1 MKKDYSVFDVVG
13 PNMIGTSS
21 SHTAGAARLGKIT
34 SKIVGVPVKKVDF
47 YLYGSFAETYKG
59 HGTDKALIGGILG
72 FDTEDARIRNSF
84 DLAHKRGVE
93 FNFIPS
99 EIEEDMH
106 PNTVRMEMVL
116 EDGTTA
122 TTMGASIGGGNIKLT
137 QINGLDINYD
147 GTKNTLI
154 LEVKDVPRAISYVTG
169 LLADTNKNISMISM
183 NNLDHDEYAFLTIQ
197 TAEGIDPH
205 VIDEFRE
212 SKHIAKMLV
221 LDKF

>member
-1 MKKDYSVFDVVG
+1 MLKDYSVFDVVG
-13 PNMIGTSS
+13 PNMIGPSS

-34 SKIVGVPVKKVDF
+34 SKIVGSPVKKVDF

-93 FNFIPS
+93 FNFIPA
-99 EIEEDMH
+99 ELEEDMH
-106 PNTVRMEMVL
+106 PNTVKIDMVL
-116 EDGTTA
+116 EDGSTA

-147 GTKNTLI
+147 GTKHTII
-154 LEVKDVPRAISYVTG
+154 LEVNKVSRAISYVTG

-183 NNLDHDEYAFLTIQ
+183 DDVDHDDSAFLTIQ
-197 TAEGIDPH
+197 TSEGIDPH
-205 VIDEFRE
+205 VIEELDKSEF
-212 SKHIAKMLV
+212 ITKMLV